1 MVRQRGFVEEK
12 MIKKMDAV
20 GSCEELDVKA
30 AVMKRVRAIHEQQN
44 RIDGERTSMVS
55 ELKPFPEPED
65 PIMQKQRRCP
75 NTRLGLE
82 KECSLESPRLY
93 CWGLSGWVLCSCLN
107 MESYRNKV
115 ASLQLI
121 SQNPKV
127 VLLH

>member
-1 MVRQRGFVEEK
+1 MVRQRSFVEEK

-82 KECSLESPRLY
+82 KSAHWSLRGCIAGDYRVGCSAA
-93 CWGLSGWVLCSCLN
+93 V
-107 MESYRNKV
+107 
-115 ASLQLI
+115 
-121 SQNPKV
+121 
-127 VLLH
+127 